1 MRYSSTNSLTMP
13 TMGHTSWEPLT
24 SPPLLH
30 HTICRDENAPTHS
43 PATRVALWI
52 VAPATVSPI
61 RWRKRVYEYTVRFT
75 VVLYIWTWCRQ
86 WILLANICRQ
96 LSTKNPQ
103 WWGSTSD
110 TYINVYRKM
119 CIQEEIL
126 HGGDQHAKRAH
137 TFTSSTYS
145 GRFGGDCRPP
155 SIMRASIQFPPPS
168 RKSLTT
174 IHFPSGT

>member
-96 LSTKNPQ
+96 LSTKTP
-103 WWGSTSD
+103 SD
-110 TYINVYRKM
+110 GGQLVTHILMYIEKCAYKRKFCTAAISM
-119 CIQEEIL
+119 QKGHISSPRLPIVDDSKEIAV
-126 HGGDQHAKRAH
+126 HRRYCERA
-137 TFTSSTYS
+137 FNFLRRR
-145 GRFGGDCRPP
+145 GNR
-155 SIMRASIQFPPPS
+155 
-168 RKSLTT
+168 
-174 IHFPSGT
+174 

>member
-1 MRYSSTNSLTMP
+1 MP
-13 TMGHTSWEPLT
+13 TIDHTSWEPLT

-30 HTICRDENAPTHS
+30 HAICRDENAATHS
-43 PATRVALWI
+43 PAMRVALWI
-52 VAPATVSPI
+52 VDPATVSPI

-86 WILLANICRQ
+86 GKHM
-96 LSTKNPQ
+96 STTINKNPQ

-119 CIQEEIL
+119 CIPEEIL

-137 TFTSSTYS
+137 TFTSSTYN

-155 SIMRASIQFPPPS
+155 SIMRASIQVSPPS